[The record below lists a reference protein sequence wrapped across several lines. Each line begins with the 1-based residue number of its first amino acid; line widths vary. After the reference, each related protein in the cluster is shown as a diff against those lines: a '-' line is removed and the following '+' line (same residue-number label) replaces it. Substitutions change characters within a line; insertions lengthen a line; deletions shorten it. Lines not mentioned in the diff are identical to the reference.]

1 MTQEDKKVHNEA
13 AELCKDIKSLLKKVA
28 EENKS
33 EDEEYCEKQLNELE
47 GKYSVES
54 VIYIIENCYKPF
66 KVSMGDNG
74 KHTIHT
80 MVWYNIANCEP
91 NTLLS
96 TAMKLQTF
104 LKQNELL

>member
-13 AELCKDIKSLLKKVA
+13 AKLCKDIKSLLKKVA

-54 VIYIIENCYKPF
+54 VIYVIENCYKPF
-66 KVSMGDNG
+66 KVSVGDNG
-74 KHTIHT
+74 KYTIHP